1 MDVFVYGTLT
11 NPAQVADVVDAY
23 VFVGPAV
30 LEGLHAV
37 EGRYPTLAPGGRV
50 AGRLLRTDD
59 VAALDA
65 YEGVDS
71 GLYTRVA
78 VPVAGERRDT
88 SDPESVAVYVGE
100 PDRLDVAE
108 SVSWPGTGALG
119 ERVADY
125 VAANDV
131 RVRLVHDD

>member
-71 GLYTRVA
+71 GLYARVS
-78 VPVAGERRDT
+78 VPVSDNRRDP
-88 SDPESVAVYVGE
+88 SDPGSVAVYVGD
-100 PDRLDVAE
+100 PARLDVHE
-108 SVSWPGTGALG
+108 SVSWPGTGTLQ
-119 ERVADY
+119 ERVGRYLAER
-125 VAANDV
+125 DV
-131 RVRLVHDD
+131 RVRLVHED

>member
-11 NPAQVADVVDAY
+11 NPAQVAEVVDAY

-30 LEGLHAV
+30 VEGLHAV

-50 AGRLLRTDD
+50 AGRLLRTES

-71 GLYTRVA
+71 GLYTRVS
-78 VPVAGERRDT
+78 VPVAEGRHDP
-88 SDPESVAVYVGE
+88 SDPDAVALYVGD
-100 PDRLDVAE
+100 PARLDVAE
-108 SVSWPGTGALG
+108 SVSWPGTGALR
-119 ERVADY
+119 ERVTRYLAEH
-125 VAANDV
+125 DV